1 MGNILNLVFENFDNK
16 NIPLPNGY
24 CLDKNTLCLPHIL
37 GLTNELFEIKYNR
50 LNDIHLFDNFYFVI
64 CHKLPLFDYLSE
76 SDNLFISDVVK
87 LQIRNKNLKVIFIQ
101 EHESEIRI
109 IEAINLLNKLCIDN
123 DLKFSNFYIINN
135 NSELN
140 SYERLTEIN
149 LHKIEF
155 LAMWSHRALIKFN
168 PKFVTNKLGKF
179 CLLHNRTPKVHRI
192 ILLALLKKYN
202 ILENFDWSI
211 IDGWRK
217 NLNKDGWYYAYDAIL
232 SNQSIDNIKEEL
244 EFFDKIDVKK
254 SDYELDTHWFDDDS
268 KLEFEKAFMLDSYE
282 NSYINLVTESFFYE
296 KVIHI
301 TEKAFKPFYF
311 FQLPIFVSSCGYIKK
326 LKELYGFDMFEDII
340 NHNYDDE
347 PDNEKRM
354 FMIFSELMRLIENK
368 SNIIEFYK
376 NNEHRFIANQ
386 NIVKN
391 IKNINLYGK
400 LLLSLTKRDLH
411 KTKNLFNL
419 I

>member
-1 MGNILNLVFENFDNK
+1 MAALRNRKMGNILNLVFEDFDNK

-24 CLDKNTLCLPHIL
+24 CLDKNLLFLPHFM
-37 GLTNELFEIKYNR
+37 GLQNKLFEIKYNT
-50 LNDIHLFDNFYFVI
+50 LNDVHLFNNFYFVI
-64 CHKLPLFDYLSE
+64 CHRLPLFDYLSE
-76 SDNLFISDVVK
+76 CGNLFISDMLK

-101 EHESEIRI
+101 EHESEERI
-109 IEAINLLNKLCIDN
+109 VDTINLLNKLCIHN
-123 DLKFSNFYIINN
+123 DLEFSNFYIINN

-140 SYERLTEIN
+140 SYKLLTKIN

-155 LAMWSHRALIKFN
+155 LAMWSYEVLIQFN

-179 CLLHNRTPKVHRI
+179 CLLHNRTPKSHRI

-217 NLNKDGWYYAYDAIL
+217 NLTKDGWYYQYDKIL
-232 SNQSIDNIKEEL
+232 SKNQIDDIKEEID
-244 EFFDKIDVKK
+244 FFDKIDVKK
-254 SDYELDTHWFDDDS
+254 SDYEINTNWFEDDS
-268 KLEFEKAFMLDSYE
+268 KLQFDKCFELSTYE
-282 NSYINLVTESFFYE
+282 NSYINVVTESFFWQDA
-296 KVIHI
+296 IHI
-301 TEKAFKPFYF
+301 TEKAFKAFYF
-311 FQLPIFVSSCGYIKK
+311 FQLPIFVSSYGYIKK
-326 LKELYGFDMFEDII
+326 LKELYGFDMFDDMI
-340 NHNYDDE
+340 NHNYDNE

-376 NNEHRFIANQ
+376 NNEHRFISNQ

-391 IKNINLYGK
+391 IKNNNLYGK
-400 LLLSLTKRDLH
+400 LLLSLTK
-411 KTKNLFNL
+411 KVL